1 MMQKTFSNI
10 IFFVALIAVF
20 LVAILLNNLLF
31 KGVSVDLTENKVY
44 SLSSGTKDIL
54 SELEEPVNLYF
65 FFSDDASKGMTAIRN
80 YAVQVETLLKKY
92 EQLAGGKI
100 NLEIVDPAPFSED
113 EDRAATFGLTAATVG
128 SAGESIYFG
137 LAGTNALDDAMV
149 IGFFDPSKESFLEY
163 DISKLVHQLSS
174 PELAKVAI
182 VTSLALE
189 GGQNPMTGQQDPP
202 NVIFTQLSQ
211 LFDVTLVNEVEDT
224 LPEDSQVLILWHP
237 QNVSDALLYNIDQYL
252 LKGVKA
258 IAFIDPHFESD
269 QMSPMGAVG
278 ANSSL
283 TSVLGKYGISVKD
296 DELILDAQLGLEI
309 RGQQNNVVRHVGY
322 LGLGNAQIN
331 SDDITTADLDTLNG
345 ASFGAVTI
353 DADNTLSL
361 MPLISSSENTFTIN
375 TNDYATQRSPDA
387 LLDLASPFDQQAV
400 LAARVTGKVT
410 SAYTDNV
417 EAQKDGFI
425 GESEDFNIAVIADAD
440 LLADRFWVQQ
450 SSFFGQTVYSPFAN
464 NGDFVTNLV
473 ENFAGSEG
481 LIGIRSRGTFAR
493 PFDKVQ
499 ALAVQ
504 AEEKFRE
511 QEQLLQAQLEQTEAQ
526 LAQIQSQQ
534 TDSLTI
540 SPEQQAAIDE
550 FIAQRVNIRKALRD
564 VQFQLD
570 KDIDS
575 LGNKLAILNIVV
587 APLALVLLLFLTARL
602 FSKRAP
608 VAKQ

>member
-1 MMQKTFSNI
+1 MQKTFSNI

>member
-1 MMQKTFSNI
+1 MQKTFSNI

-137 LAGTNALDDAMV
+137 LAGTNALDDAMI

-182 VTSLALE
+182 VSSLALE

-211 LFDVTLVNEVEDT
+211 LFDVALVSEVEDT

-252 LKGVKA
+252 LKGGKA

-322 LGLGNAQIN
+322 LGLGNTQIN

-353 DADNTLSL
+353 NAENTLSL

-387 LLDLASPFDQQAV
+387 LLDLASPFGQQAV
-400 LAARVTGKVT
+400 LAARVTGNVT
-410 SAYTDNV
+410 SAYTDDV

-493 PFDKVQ
+493 PFEKVQ
-499 ALAVQ
+499 ALAVV
-504 AEEKFRE
+504 AEEKFRQ

-526 LAQIQSQQ
+526 LAELQTQQS
-534 TDSLTI
+534 DSLTV

-550 FIAQRVNIRKALRD
+550 FVAQRINIRKSLRE

-575 LGNKLAILNIVV
+575 LGNKLAVINIAV
-587 APLALVLLLFLTARL
+587 APLILVLLLFLSARL
-602 FSKRAP
+602 MRKRAR
-608 VAKQ
+608 